1 MNLLANVKLNLL
13 NIFQLRVNKKF
24 INYEGK
30 NIKEVISKFLNEYRD
45 RLDAELLDKKKK
57 KFNTHVLILL
67 NGRNI
72 KYLKN
77 YKTSLNEGDEL
88 YLSYALAGG

>member
-1 MNLLANVKLNLL
+1 MAKVKLNLL
-13 NIFQLRVNKKF
+13 NIFQLRINKKF

-30 NIKEVISKFLNEYRD
+30 TVGDIISQFLSENRD
-45 RLDAELLDKKKK
+45 KLDVELLNKNNKQ
-57 KFNTHVLILL
+57 FNTQVLILL

-77 YKTSLNEGDEL
+77 YKTHINDGDEI

>member
-1 MNLLANVKLNLL
+1 MAKVKLNLL

-30 NIKEVISKFLNEYRD
+30 TVRDIISQFLGEYRKK
-45 RLDAELLDKKKK
+45 LDDELFDKKKK
-57 KFNTHVLILL
+57 SFSSQILILL

-77 YKTSLNEGDEL
+77 YRTILKDGDEL

>member
-1 MNLLANVKLNLL
+1 MVKIKLNLL
-13 NIFQLRVNKKF
+13 NIFQLRIDKKF

-30 NIKEVISKFLNEYRD
+30 TVKDIITQFLSEYREK
-45 RLDAELLDKKKK
+45 LDNELFDKNKKA
-57 KFNTHVLILL
+57 FNSQILILL

-77 YKTSLNEGDEL
+77 YKTILKDGDEL

>member
-1 MNLLANVKLNLL
+1 MANVSLHLL
-13 NIFQLRVNKKF
+13 NIFQLRINKKS
-24 INYEGK
+24 IDYEGK
-30 NIKEVISKFLNEYRD
+30 TVGDIISQFLKENRDKLDVQLLN
-45 RLDAELLDKKKK
+45 KNKQ
-57 KFNTHVLILL
+57 KFNTHILILL

-77 YKTSLNEGDEL
+77 YKTRLKDGDKL

>member
-1 MNLLANVKLNLL
+1 MANVKLNLL
-13 NIFQLRVNKKF
+13 NIFQLRINKKS
-24 INYEGK
+24 IDYEGK
-30 NIKEVISKFLNEYRD
+30 TVGDIISQFLKENRD
-45 RLDAELLDKKKK
+45 KLDAELLNNNKQ
-57 KFNTHVLILL
+57 KFNIHVLILL

-77 YKTSLNEGDEL
+77 YKTRLKDEDEL

>member
-1 MNLLANVKLNLL
+1 MAKVRLNLL
-13 NIFQLRVNKKF
+13 NIFQLR
-24 INYEGK
+24 INQKSIDYNGK
-30 NIKEVISKFLNEYRD
+30 TVGDIISQFLSEYRD
-45 RLDAELLDKKKK
+45 KLDDELFDVKKKE
-57 KFNTHVLILL
+57 FNAQILILL

-77 YKTSLNEGDEL
+77 YKTNLKDGDEL

>member
-1 MNLLANVKLNLL
+1 MAKVKLNLL
-13 NIFQLRVNKKF
+13 NIFQLRVNKKS

-30 NIKEVISKFLNEYRD
+30 NVGDIISQFLNENREK
-45 RLDAELLDKKKK
+45 LDAELLDKSKK
-57 KFNTHVLILL
+57 KFNSHILILL

-77 YKTSLNEGDEL
+77 YKTPLKDGDEL
-88 YLSYALAGG
+88 HLSYAIAGG

>member
-1 MNLLANVKLNLL
+1 MAKVKLNLL
-13 NIFQLRVNKKF
+13 NIFQLRVSKKF
-24 INYEGK
+24 IHYKGK
-30 NIKEVISKFLNEYRD
+30 TVRDIISQFLSEYRD
-45 RLDAELLDKKKK
+45 KLDVELLDKSKK

-77 YKTSLNEGDEL
+77 YKTNLKDGDEL

>member
-1 MNLLANVKLNLL
+1 MANVKLNLL
-13 NIFQLRVNKKF
+13 NIFQLRINKKS
-24 INYEGK
+24 ILYEGK
-30 NIKEVISKFLNEYRD
+30 TVGDIISQFLKENRNK
-45 RLDAELLDKKKK
+45 LDSELLNNNKQ
-57 KFNTHVLILL
+57 KFNTQVLILL

-77 YKTSLNEGDEL
+77 YKTNLKDGDEL

>member
-1 MNLLANVKLNLL
+1 MAKVKLNLL
-13 NIFQLRVNKKF
+13 NIFQLRINKKS
-24 INYEGK
+24 IEYEGK
-30 NIKEVISKFLNEYRD
+30 TVGDIISSFLNDNRD
-45 RLDAELLDKKKK
+45 KLDDELFDKNKK
-57 KFNTHVLILL
+57 KFSAQILILL

-77 YKTSLNEGDEL
+77 YKTTLKDGDEI